1 MDPKKLYFIIATTSF
16 LAGAGAKGF
25 ADYVPGVDQALIST
39 ALAGTN
45 ETRTHSFKLDA
56 IPGSLLSMIN
66 TYLTGTEC
74 PKVNARYGDGVCDGA
89 SMPFTIRLNRR
100 SDGVTSVDGIVRDI
114 PVFTTV
120 RPPVEPTPPEEP

>member
-1 MDPKKLYFIIATTSF
+1 MDQKKLYFIIATTSF
-16 LAGAGAKGF
+16 LAGAGAKTV
-25 ADYVPGVDQALIST
+25 ADFVPGVDQAIVSV

-45 ETRTHSFKLDA
+45 ETRDHSFKLDA
-56 IPGSLLSMIN
+56 IPSSLLNMIN
-66 TYLTGTEC
+66 NYLTTTEC

-89 SMPFTIRLNRR
+89 SMPFTIRLNRKAG
-100 SDGVTSVDGIVRDI
+100 GVTSVDGIVRDI